1 MQYRTLGRT
10 GLKVSEIGHGMW
22 GMGDWSG
29 AEQNEC
35 EQALKLSLENGC
47 NFYDTAWAY
56 GQGASDKLLGWI
68 IANQPRKEIVAASK
82 VPPKNWKWPGSS
94 ENKLSEVYPINYVL
108 ETAEKINNCIGK
120 KPIELLQYHVW
131 DDSWANESEFKE
143 TVAALKEKGLIKY
156 FGLSLN
162 RWEPENGIEAIETGV
177 VDTVQVIYNI
187 FDQAPDDKLFPLCE
201 KMNIGVIARVPLDE
215 GSLGGKMTLQTRF
228 PDSDWRAKYFG
239 PENLPETIERVEA
252 IKKIV
257 PREMSL
263 PELALRFI
271 LENKAVSTVIVGMRN
286 ENHTLNNLKSSDG
299 NKLPIEL
306 FKELKKHRWDRAVTP
321 WAN

>member
-10 GLKVSEIGHGMW
+10 GLRVSEIGHGMW

-29 AEQNEC
+29 AEKNEC
-35 EQALKLSLENGC
+35 EHALKLSLEKGC

-56 GQGASDKLLGWI
+56 GQGASDKFLGWLV
-68 IANQPRKEIVAASK
+68 ANHPQKEIVAASK

-131 DDSWANESEFKE
+131 DDSWANESEFRE

-162 RWEPENGIEAIETGV
+162 RWEPENGIKGIETGV

-187 FDQAPDDKLFPLCE
+187 FDQAPEDELFPLCE

-215 GSLGGKMTLQTRF
+215 GSLGGKMTLQTKF

-239 PENLPETIERVEA
+239 SENLPETIERVEA
-252 IKKIV
+252 IKKIL
-257 PREMSL
+257 PQGMSL
-263 PELALRFI
+263 PELALRFV
-271 LENKAVSTVIVGMRN
+271 LENKTVSTVIVGMRS
-286 ENHTLNNLKSSDG
+286 ENHTIANLKSSDG
-299 NKLPIEL
+299 NSLPNEL
-306 FKELKKHRWDRAVTP
+306 FKELRKHRWDRAVTP